1 MNAETAPYC
10 YLDFD
15 INQGRKKLATGA
27 EFVHQ
32 NNLTYGLSSN
42 NLLQLGGA
50 EIARLP
56 DLIAHDHQWSTRR
69 QEIRTTSPLEGNR
82 LIIKLYWDIAPRAC
96 ANFATLCANGSS
108 SNTTRRTIPL
118 GECGKPLTYRDCPV
132 HRLIPDF
139 ILQTGDFVLENGAGG
154 ECIFSNK
161 KGTSYTP
168 PVYIQLV
175 QVEFLLA

>member
-15 INQGRKKLATGA
+15 INQERNKLATCA

-42 NLLQLGGA
+42 NLLHLGGA
-50 EIARLP
+50 EVARLP

-69 QEIRTTSPLEGNR
+69 HDICTTPPPDGQR
-82 LIIKLYWDIAPRAC
+82 LVIQLYWDVAPRAC

-161 KGTSYTP
+161 KGM
-168 PVYIQLV
+168 
-175 QVEFLLA
+175 